1 MKLSNVLTS
10 TTACPQ
16 YLDFIPI
23 FIDSWNYFYP
33 ETKVSIV
40 LIANEL
46 PSKLE
51 PFKDNII
58 LFRAPIGL
66 SQLFCAQVIRLLYP
80 ALLSCEEGVLITDM
94 DDIPLSSGYFMN
106 NCSAYSKKKFISYR
120 DRSVVC
126 PGQISIMYNIATP
139 QTWAHIF
146 NIHST
151 DDLVRKLIDLY
162 EGLSYNSDPKVGKYD
177 SAWFS
182 DQRYLCQSIDGWSRK
197 SIDCIELSDKN
208 TGFNRLCRS
217 QLPSLESI
225 RKNMKNKPYTDYHMA
240 RPQIKF
246 KKLNTQ
252 ILELAKLFKND

>member
-1 MKLSNVLTS
+1 MKLSNVLTA

-16 YLDFIPI
+16 YLDFVPI
-23 FIDSWNYFYP
+23 FIDSWNYFCP
-33 ETKVSIV
+33 EAKVSIV
-40 LIANEL
+40 VIGNEL

-51 PFKDNII
+51 QFKDNIT
-58 LFRAPIGL
+58 LYPAPSGL
-66 SQLFCAQVIRLLYP
+66 SELFCAQVIRLLYP
-80 ALLSCEEGVLITDM
+80 ALLSGEEGVLITDM
-94 DDIPLSSGYFMN
+94 DAIPLSSGYFMN

-126 PGQISIMYNIATP
+126 PGQIPMMYNIATP
-139 QTWAHIF
+139 QTWADIF
-146 NIHST
+146 NVYSI
-151 DDLVRKLIDLY
+151 DDLVRKLIELY
-162 EGLSYNSDPKVGKYD
+162 EGLSYNSDPQVGKYD

-182 DQRYLCQSIDGWSRK
+182 DQRYLYQSIDGWSRK
-197 SIDCIELSDKN
+197 SIDYIELSDKN

-217 QLPSLESI
+217 CLPDLDSI

-240 RPQIKF
+240 RPHLKF